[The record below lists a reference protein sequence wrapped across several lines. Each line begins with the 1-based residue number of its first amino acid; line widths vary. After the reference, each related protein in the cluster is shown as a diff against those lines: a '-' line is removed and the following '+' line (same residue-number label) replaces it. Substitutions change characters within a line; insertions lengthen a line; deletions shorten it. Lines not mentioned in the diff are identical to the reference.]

1 MTEITPQV
9 VAEHGLSEAE
19 YERVVEILGRAPNL
33 VELGIFSVMWSE
45 HCSYKSSKHWLK
57 RLPTEAPWVICG
69 PGENAGVVDIGGG
82 MAAVF
87 KIESHNHPS
96 YIEPYQGAATGVG
109 GILRD
114 VFTMGARP
122 VAILDSLRFGTPEHP
137 KTRHLVDGV
146 VAGIGGYGNCV
157 GVPTV
162 GGEATFHRAYDGNI
176 LVNAMCV
183 GLAPKDQIFYAR
195 AAGPGNP
202 VVYVGSK
209 TGRDGIHGATMA
221 SAEFSDEAE
230 ARRPTVQVGD
240 PFTEKLLL
248 EACLELMQTDAIVAI
263 QDMGAAGLTS
273 SSFEMAARGGVGI
286 ELDLDRVPTR
296 EAGMT
301 PYEIMLS
308 ESQERMLLVLRQ
320 GAEDRA
326 QAIFDKW
333 GLDCVTVGRVIEA
346 GAMVLRFAD
355 REVARVPIAAVS
367 EASPVYER
375 PWRET
380 APGVPIAARD
390 VPPPLDHPS
399 ALKRLLGSPDLCARR
414 WIVEQYDQTVMGDT
428 VQGPGGDAAVIR
440 IHGTERA
447 IALTTDCTPRYCVAD
462 PRRGGTQ
469 AVAEAWRNLCAV
481 GARPL
486 ALTDC
491 LNFGNPENP
500 IVMGQF
506 VGCIEGMREA
516 CRALDFPVVSG
527 NVSFY
532 NETDGRP
539 IWPTPTIGGL
549 GVIDD
554 LDRTA
559 GPAYPDEGLAL
570 ILIGESFGWLGSSLY
585 LREICGRE
593 EGLPPPVDLALE
605 RLNGEFV
612 RELIGRGWA
621 AACHDLADGG
631 LYVALAE
638 MALASGIGADLE
650 LPADFDSTA
659 WLFGEEQGRYLL
671 AVPREHLD
679 HALDLGRA
687 RGVLVR
693 PVGTTGGAALTLGG
707 GNAIS
712 LSELG
717 EVHEAWLPTYMAASR
732 GALGDDTDGDERQGD
747 RGFGPGQ
754 PARGGDHGRRSRRGR

>member
-1 MTEITPQV
+1 MVEITPQII
-9 VAEHGLSEAE
+9 AEHGLSETE
-19 YERVVEILGRAPNL
+19 YTRIREILGRAPNL
-33 VELGIFSVMWSE
+33 LELGIFSVMWSE
-45 HCSYKSSKHWLK
+45 HCSYKSSRKWLK
-57 RLPTEAPWVICG
+57 RLPTQAPWVICG
-69 PGENAGVVDIGGG
+69 PGENAGVVDLGGG

-122 VAILDSLRFGTPEHP
+122 VALLNSLRFGAREHP
-137 KTRHLVDGV
+137 RTRHLVDGV

-221 SAEFSDEAE
+221 SAEFSEEAE

-286 ELDLDRVPTR
+286 EMDLDRVPTR
-296 EAGMT
+296 ETGMT
-301 PYEIMLS
+301 PYELMLS
-308 ESQERMLLVLRQ
+308 ESQERMLLVLRE
-320 GAEDRA
+320 GAEA
-326 QAIFDKW
+326 TAGAVFGKW
-333 GLDCVTVGRVIEA
+333 DLECVTVGRVTDS
-346 GAMVLRFAD
+346 GAVVLRWHGD
-355 REVARVPIAAVS
+355 EVAHVPVAPIGR
-367 EASPVYER
+367 EAPLYER
-375 PWRET
+375 AYVRRQTP
-380 APGVPIAARD
+380 VPIAARD
-390 VPPPLDHPS
+390 VSGPLDHQA
-399 ALKRLLGSPDLCARR
+399 ALRRLLGCPDLASRR
-414 WIVEQYDQTVMGDT
+414 WIYQQYDHMVMGDT
-428 VQGPGGDAAVIR
+428 VQRPGGDAAVVR
-440 IHGTERA
+440 IHGTDRGL
-447 IALTTDCTPRYCVAD
+447 ALTTDCTPPYCAAD
-462 PRRGGTQ
+462 PLRGGRQ

-605 RLNGEFV
+605 RLNGELV
-612 RELIGRGWA
+612 RDLIARGWV

-650 LPADFDSTA
+650 VPEECDATA

-671 AVPREHLD
+671 AVPPEHLH
-679 HALDLGRA
+679 HALDLARA

-693 PVGTTGGAALTLGG
+693 PVGSTGGAALTLGG